1 LAYLRYGEIMAGT
14 TTYDFGSVGDR
25 LPTLRSHEQTF
36 DDPVKINFNPV
47 TPLKL
52 SYNKSE
58 LFVMNTDLGDAITD
72 NLKNL
77 LLTNRGER
85 IMQPDFGAN
94 LKAILTE
101 FGTSEFEAEVMTRIK
116 TSVNKYLPYISLQQ
130 MKLEKIPSAPATGLT
145 IISIEIV
152 YSIPHIDL
160 KNQQVSVVLNTV
172 A

>member
-1 LAYLRYGEIMAGT
+1 MAGA

-36 DDPVKINFNPV
+36 DDPVKINFNPA

-52 SYNKSE
+52 STNKSD
-58 LFVMNTDLGDAITD
+58 LFVMNTDLGDAIAD

-85 IMQPDFGAN
+85 IMEPDFGAN
-94 LKAILTE
+94 LKSILTE
-101 FGTSEFEAEVMTRIK
+101 FGTSGFEGEVMARIK
-116 TSVNKYLPYISLQQ
+116 TSVAKYLPYVILQQ
-130 MKLEKIPSAPATGLT
+130 MKLEKLPAPISSGLV
-145 IISIEIV
+145 IIRIEIM
-152 YSIPHIDL
+152 YSVAKANL
-160 KNQQVSVVLNTV
+160 SNQQMTITLNTV